1 LPLNSEGERKQT
13 KKRLIIVLLII
24 AAIIITTIIM
34 MLYFYLENTLIY
46 KERSIIQIRDKN
58 LKAELVVEGLSFP
71 TSMDFVDN
79 NNIILA
85 LEKDKGTVRLIS
97 GGILQKDPVLK
108 VNVDTKGE
116 RGLLGIATMND
127 VLTKSLDS
135 NSTFNKKGP
144 AGKGKSSSSSM
155 TVFLFLTEAK
165 DDHNHENNTSLRNR
179 IYSYSWNGEKLVNPT
194 PMLDLPTEPG
204 PYHQGGRL
212 KIGPDN
218 NVYAAIGDLTSPN
231 SILQNFR
238 DGTEPN
244 DTSIILQINLN
255 NGSASPDNG
264 SSNSNSNSNSN
275 SSSSSLYYPNGNYER
290 KFQSSH
296 YYYYAYGIR
305 NSFGMDFDP
314 VTGFLWDTENGED
327 KYDEINLVK
336 PGFNS
341 GWAQVMGPLYR
352 SNNNKT
358 ENDLVKLPGSE
369 YADPVFS
376 WKEQIGVTDIE
387 FLNSTRLGS
396 TYTNNI
402 FVGDI
407 NYGNLYYFEVNDN
420 RTGLKLDFENNE
432 KQRVLNDLVADN
444 NREISEITFGTG
456 FGRITDIET
465 GPDGYLY
472 VLTYE
477 DGKIYK
483 IMPRN

>member
-1 LPLNSEGERKQT
+1 
-13 KKRLIIVLLII
+13 
-24 AAIIITTIIM
+24 M

-58 LKAELVVEGLSFP
+58 LKAELVAEGLSFP
-71 TSMDFVDN
+71 TSMAFIDN
-79 NNIILA
+79 NNNSILV

-116 RGLLGIATMND
+116 RGLLGIATMNA
-127 VLTKSLDS
+127 VLTKSLDA

-144 AGKGKSSSSSM
+144 AGNGKSSSI

-165 DDHNHENNTSLRNR
+165 DDYNHDNNTSFRNR
-179 IYSYSWNGEKLVNPT
+179 IYIYSWNGEKLVNPT
-194 PMLDLPTEPG
+194 PMLDLPAEPG

-212 KIGPDN
+212 KIGPDK

-244 DTSIILQINLN
+244 DASIILQINLN

-264 SSNSNSNSNSN
+264 SSY